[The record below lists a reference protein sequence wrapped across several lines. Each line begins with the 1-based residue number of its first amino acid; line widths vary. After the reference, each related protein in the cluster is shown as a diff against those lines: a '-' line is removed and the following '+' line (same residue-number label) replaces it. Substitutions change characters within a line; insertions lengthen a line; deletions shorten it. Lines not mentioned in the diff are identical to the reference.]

1 MSKSSI
7 VVRVNGQGSVRD
19 ASPTEDKSTVGRCD
33 LCGSVDDAVASVGL
47 EGGAPFACKSC
58 LRERL
63 EAMTVG
69 LWMFREP
76 ASTGLP
82 WGKISG

>member
-1 MSKSSI
+1 MQKSPI
-7 VVRVNGQGSVRD
+7 VVRVNGCGSVRD
-19 ASPTEDKSTVGRCD
+19 GTPSEDANVEARCE
-33 LCGSVDDAVASVGL
+33 LCGTIDDAVASVGAD
-47 EGGAPFACKSC
+47 GSGPFACKSC